1 MYILMSGCKELNW
14 VVWSTVMGPCHLIW
28 ELEMKIVIV
37 TFSVS
42 SILLRLR
49 VDIRENIISQ
59 KE

>member
-1 MYILMSGCKELNW
+1 
-14 VVWSTVMGPCHLIW
+14 MGPCHLIW
-28 ELEMKIVIV
+28 ELEMKTVIV

-49 VDIRENIISQ
+49 ADIRENIISQ